1 MISFKPVRDNPKN
14 YTLKLWGL
22 QAVNSAAY
30 NGYDPFILHEWQSCS
45 SPRGLASQFVV
56 HKVVEPLSDD
66 RQSTILAVKLMDH

>member
-22 QAVNSAAY
+22 QAVNIAAY

-45 SPRGLASQFVV
+45 SPRGLVGQIMRSIGESNPNPMIDSHVY
-56 HKVVEPLSDD
+56 
-66 RQSTILAVKLMDH
+66 